1 MMRHRIGAIATLVT
15 VGLLSG
21 GISELAPA
29 ERDGRLATLET
40 EKVRRTLPRPLTESW
55 TYKRQDDDTP
65 IAQSCSAQIANRVC
79 VAVAC
84 RSGEGLTFEYFG
96 PGQPRDDEQAAG
108 SIFVS
113 TLQGV
118 KKVDIDWSL
127 LNRPFER
134 RAPLSEGLADLL
146 TLGGRGLYEDE
157 ERKLPFTLIGS
168 ADAIDAVRLR
178 CR

>member
-1 MMRHRIGAIATLVT
+1 MGRRIGAIAIAVT
-15 VGLLSG
+15 VGLLTG
-21 GISELAPA
+21 GISELVPSQGQSAI
-29 ERDGRLATLET
+29 TLPES
-40 EKVRRTLPRPLTESW
+40 EKVQRSLPRPLTESW
-55 TYKRQDDDTP
+55 TYRRQADDTP
-65 IAQSCSAQIANRVC
+65 IAESCGGQSSNPVC

-84 RSGEGLTFEYFG
+84 RSGVGLTFEYFG
-96 PGQPRDDEQAAG
+96 PGRPSDNDRAAG
-108 SIFVS
+108 SVFVS
-113 TLQGV
+113 TLMGV
-118 KKVDIDWSL
+118 QKVEIDWTL

-157 ERKLPFTLIGS
+157 ERKLPFTLTGS

>member
-1 MMRHRIGAIATLVT
+1 MGRRIGAIATAVT

-21 GISELAPA
+21 GISELAPTQQGGEIA
-29 ERDGRLATLET
+29 VLES
-40 EKVRRTLPRPLTESW
+40 EAVRRTLPRPLTEDW
-55 TYKRQDDDTP
+55 TYRRQEDDTP
-65 IAQSCSAQIANRVC
+65 IAQSCSAQISNPVC

-96 PGQPRDDEQAAG
+96 PGRPTEDERAEG
-108 SIFVS
+108 SLFVS
-113 TLQGV
+113 TLEGV
-118 KKVDIDWSL
+118 KKVEIDWSL

-146 TLGGRGLYEDE
+146 TLGGRGLYEDT
-157 ERKLPFTLIGS
+157 ERKLPFSLIGS
-168 ADAIDAVRLR
+168 ADAIDAVRQR

>member
-1 MMRHRIGAIATLVT
+1 MGAIAVAATI
-15 VGLLSG
+15 GLLTG

-29 ERDGRLATLET
+29 PNGSGFTTLDSE
-40 EKVRRTLPRPLTESW
+40 EVRRTLPRPLTESW
-55 TYKRQDDDTP
+55 TYKRQEDDTP
-65 IAQSCSAQIANRVC
+65 IAQSCSAQISNRVC

-96 PGQPRDDEQAAG
+96 PGRPSDQDEAAG

-118 KKVDIDWSL
+118 RKVEIDWSL

-157 ERKLPFTLIGS
+157 ERKLPFTLTGS